1 MEGSESEV
9 VFGAFD
15 LNPQLFLNE
24 VLNAVDGKS
33 DSAFDL
39 CLQQAT
45 EIVRGGAD
53 RSEELVRGV
62 SSLQYLM
69 KGVLDKRMSM
79 WEKYCLQTC
88 FSVPD
93 GFVLPNSKESVV
105 TLLRE
110 CCPDDELDSE
120 IYSLRNKLAAAGREF
135 NGLGR
140 EMSLLEQKSTASK
153 NFNATVAEVQ
163 HMLEEPSVHH
173 MFQELAETASK
184 LQKKVAE
191 MHRERSN
198 NMKMPSFSSQEN
210 HMVPYKGLPAKIED
224 IQEIVSI
231 LNTQS

>member
-1 MEGSESEV
+1 MEGSESDV

-15 LNPQLFLNE
+15 VNPQLFLNE

-45 EIVRGGAD
+45 EIVRSGAD
-53 RSEELVRGV
+53 QSEELVRGV

-163 HMLEEPSVHH
+163 HMLEEPSVHQ

>member
-1 MEGSESEV
+1 MEGSESEA

-15 LNPQLFLNE
+15 LHPQLFLNE

-39 CLQQAT
+39 CLQKAM
-45 EIVRGGAD
+45 EIVRNGAD
-53 RSEELVRGV
+53 RSEELARGV
-62 SSLQYLM
+62 SSLQYLI

-110 CCPDDELDSE
+110 CCPDDELDSQ

-135 NGLGR
+135 NELRR
-140 EMSLLEQKSTASK
+140 EISLLEQKSTASK
-153 NFNATVAEVQ
+153 NFNATVSEVQ
-163 HMLEEPSVHH
+163 HMLEEPSVHQ

-210 HMVPYKGLPAKIED
+210 HMVPYKGLPANIED